1 MGIVGGSIAR
11 PVTVAM
17 ATVAVVLFGSISLD
31 RLGLNLLPSLTYPT
45 LTVRTEFEG
54 AAPAEVEEQI
64 TRRLEQRLGVISGV
78 RKMHSVSAA
87 GRSDV
92 VLEFLWGTDMDL
104 AAIEVRE
111 KIDLVNL
118 PLDVERPSLLRLNP
132 NLDPIFRLAL
142 TRPDPLKDG
151 VYDLQTLRRFAD
163 DFLKRRLDPVSGVA
177 AAVVGGGFE
186 DEILINVDQEKIARL
201 GITVQT
207 LGQRLSATNVNLSG
221 GRLSDG
227 TNEYLV
233 RTVNQFETIEDIEET
248 IIFQQGGRILR
259 LRDIAEV
266 IEGQKERDAIMRVN
280 GQEAIEI
287 SLYKEGDANTVAVAA
302 NVYER
307 LDEIRE
313 QMPPNFDLLVIY
325 DQATF
330 INAAISEVRTAAIQG
345 AFLAVFVLFLFL
357 RDIRSTLI
365 VAATI
370 PASVMVT
377 FALMDI
383 YDITLNVMSLGGIA
397 LAVGMLMDNA
407 IVVLENIARHRS
419 EGRSVLESAEKG
431 ASEVGGAVM
440 AATLTTIAVF
450 LPLAFVEGIAGQLF
464 KDQALTVTFALVASL
479 ILAFTLIPML
489 SALGGRSS
497 RPESELS
504 ALGDQVQGGR
514 FKTAL
519 QWLFVIPRFV
529 FVTIPRFILVWLLR
543 VTRFFIQAF
552 TVLTRPL
559 LTGFDKA
566 YERLSL
572 GYAGLL
578 GLALRAR
585 LLTVVLAVIAFL
597 GSAALIPTL
606 PVALIPPLAQGEFK
620 VDLELSPGTRLELTD
635 ATLAD
640 LDYTLSKGSDELLD
654 KTYSVAGT
662 GGRMDASAVS
672 GGENVGEFNVV
683 LSPGAGAQHEAETMS
698 RLRDVLALIP
708 DVQFTLDRPQLFS
721 FSKPLEIIVSSSDLE
736 DIREVA
742 DALALAMQGSTMFRD
757 VESTMRSGYP
767 EVQIEFDQ
775 DRAAALGLNVPDVA
789 SRVVSKVKGEVPT
802 EFTFQDKKIDVRVRV
817 EEDERDSTSDVGHL
831 VVSGSTGPQIRLDT
845 VADIVMGVGPADI
858 QRIGQQRVALV
869 RANVVDDDLG
879 IAATKVQR
887 ILEDI
892 PVPAGLKVIVSGQ
905 NEEMEASFRSL
916 QFALILALIMVYL
929 VMASLFESLLHPFII
944 MFTIPLAGVGAV
956 IALAMT
962 GTSVSVVVFIGLIL
976 LVGIVV
982 NNAIVLIDRVNQL
995 RQTGLSRT
1003 EAVQIGAGQRFRPIL
1018 MTTMTTILG
1027 LLPMAIGLGEASEL
1041 RTPMAITVIGG
1052 LLVSMLL
1059 TLIVIPVVYD
1069 LVDRKV
1075 ILVDPEAPPEAA
1087 AQT

>member
-1 MGIVGGSIAR
+1 
-11 PVTVAM
+11 
-17 ATVAVVLFGSISLD
+17 
-31 RLGLNLLPSLTYPT
+31 
-45 LTVRTEFEG
+45 
-54 AAPAEVEEQI
+54 
-64 TRRLEQRLGVISGV
+64 
-78 RKMHSVSAA
+78 
-87 GRSDV
+87 
-92 VLEFLWGTDMDL
+92 
-104 AAIEVRE
+104 
-111 KIDLVNL
+111 
-118 PLDVERPSLLRLNP
+118 
-132 NLDPIFRLAL
+132 
-142 TRPDPLKDG
+142 
-151 VYDLQTLRRFAD
+151 
-163 DFLKRRLDPVSGVA
+163 
-177 AAVVGGGFE
+177 
-186 DEILINVDQEKIARL
+186 
-201 GITVQT
+201 
-207 LGQRLSATNVNLSG
+207 
-221 GRLSDG
+221 
-227 TNEYLV
+227 
-233 RTVNQFETIEDIEET
+233 
-248 IIFQQGGRILR
+248 
-259 LRDIAEV
+259 
-266 IEGQKERDAIMRVN
+266 
-280 GQEAIEI
+280 
-287 SLYKEGDANTVAVAA
+287 
-302 NVYER
+302 
-307 LDEIRE
+307 
-313 QMPPNFDLLVIY
+313 
-325 DQATF
+325 
-330 INAAISEVRTAAIQG
+330 
-345 AFLAVFVLFLFL
+345 
-357 RDIRSTLI
+357 
-365 VAATI
+365 
-370 PASVMVT
+370 
-377 FALMDI
+377 
-383 YDITLNVMSLGGIA
+383 
-397 LAVGMLMDNA
+397 
-407 IVVLENIARHRS
+407 
-419 EGRSVLESAEKG
+419 
-431 ASEVGGAVM
+431 
-440 AATLTTIAVF
+440 
-450 LPLAFVEGIAGQLF
+450 
-464 KDQALTVTFALVASL
+464 
-479 ILAFTLIPML
+479 
-489 SALGGRSS
+489 
-497 RPESELS
+497 
-504 ALGDQVQGGR
+504 
-514 FKTAL
+514 
-519 QWLFVIPRFV
+519 
-529 FVTIPRFILVWLLR
+529 
-543 VTRFFIQAF
+543 
-552 TVLTRPL
+552 
-559 LTGFDKA
+559 
-566 YERLSL
+566 
-572 GYAGLL
+572 
-578 GLALRAR
+578 
-585 LLTVVLAVIAFL
+585 
-597 GSAALIPTL
+597 
-606 PVALIPPLAQGEFK
+606 
-620 VDLELSPGTRLELTD
+620 
-635 ATLAD
+635 
-640 LDYTLSKGSDELLD
+640 
-654 KTYSVAGT
+654 
-662 GGRMDASAVS
+662 MDASAVS

-708 DVQFTLDRPQLFS
+708 DVQYTLDRPQLFS

-757 VESTMRSGYP
+757 VESTMRAGYP

-817 EEDERDSTSDVGHL
+817 EEDERDSASDIGHL

-892 PVPAGLKVIVSGQ
+892 PVPAGLKVIISGQ

-995 RQTGLSRT
+995 RQTGLSRI

-1075 ILVDPEAPPEAA
+1075 ILADPEAPPEAA

>member
-1 MGIVGGSIAR
+1 MCIR
-11 PVTVAM
+11 
-17 ATVAVVLFGSISLD
+17 D
-31 RLGLNLLPSLTYPT
+31 R
-45 LTVRTEFEG
+45 
-54 AAPAEVEEQI
+54 
-64 TRRLEQRLGVISGV
+64 
-78 RKMHSVSAA
+78 
-87 GRSDV
+87 
-92 VLEFLWGTDMDL
+92 
-104 AAIEVRE
+104 
-111 KIDLVNL
+111 
-118 PLDVERPSLLRLNP
+118 
-132 NLDPIFRLAL
+132 
-142 TRPDPLKDG
+142 
-151 VYDLQTLRRFAD
+151 
-163 DFLKRRLDPVSGVA
+163 
-177 AAVVGGGFE
+177 
-186 DEILINVDQEKIARL
+186 
-201 GITVQT
+201 
-207 LGQRLSATNVNLSG
+207 
-221 GRLSDG
+221 
-227 TNEYLV
+227 
-233 RTVNQFETIEDIEET
+233 
-248 IIFQQGGRILR
+248 
-259 LRDIAEV
+259 
-266 IEGQKERDAIMRVN
+266 
-280 GQEAIEI
+280 
-287 SLYKEGDANTVAVAA
+287 YKEGDANTVAVAA

-313 QMPPNFDLLVIY
+313 QMPPNFDLIVIY

-357 RDIRSTLI
+357 RDIRRTLI

-497 RPESELS
+497 RPELELS

-514 FKTAL
+514 FRTAL

-585 LLTVVLAVIAFL
+585 LLTLMLAVIAFF

-640 LDYTLSKGSDELLD
+640 LDYTLSKGSDQLLD

-698 RLRDVLALIP
+698 RLRDVLSLIP
-708 DVQFTLDRPQLFS
+708 DVQYTLDRPQLFS
-721 FSKPLEIIVSSSDLE
+721 FSKPLEVIVSSSDLE

-757 VESTMRSGYP
+757 VESTMRAGYP

-817 EEDERDSTSDVGHL
+817 EEDERDSASDIGHL

-892 PVPAGLKVIVSGQ
+892 PVPAGLKVIISGQ

-995 RQTGLSRT
+995 RQTGLSRI

-1075 ILVDPEAPPEAA
+1075 ILVDPDAPPEAA

>member
-1 MGIVGGSIAR
+1 VGIVGGSIAR

-514 FKTAL
+514 FRTAL

-640 LDYTLSKGSDELLD
+640 LDYTLSKGSDQLLD

-708 DVQFTLDRPQLFS
+708 DVQYTLDRPQLFS

-757 VESTMRSGYP
+757 VESTMRAGYP

-817 EEDERDSTSDVGHL
+817 EEDERDSASDIGHL

-892 PVPAGLKVIVSGQ
+892 PVPAGLKVIISGQ

-1075 ILVDPEAPPEAA
+1075 ILADPEAPPEAA
-1087 AQT
+1087 GQT